1 MSRKGFFSKL
11 VSSLKNS
18 ESAEQPAEGKFAPKK
33 NFHLTK
39 SLCLNSMKAAA
50 ISSIVPMKAMR
61 SQALNNTLLNTTGL
75 AST

>member
-18 ESAEQPAEGKFAPKK
+18 ESTEQPADGKFAPEES
-33 NFHLTK
+33 FHLMK

-50 ISSIVPMKAMR
+50 ISSIAPMKAMR
-61 SQALNNTLLNTTGL
+61 SQALKNTLLNTTQ